1 MKTIYRSLALSF
13 LFFLFFFIP
22 TLYAQSGRI
31 CGKVHTRDGETF
43 EGPIRWDKNEACW
56 DDLLDGVRDREGRH
70 QRSERRE
77 RSISIFGLDI
87 RWNENGDESGASSGI
102 EFGYLKSLERR
113 SHDRAVLELKNGEK
127 ITYSGGS
134 TDIGSSI
141 REIVVNDPVE
151 GEVSLDWED
160 LDMVEF
166 HECPMDKVPGGDTR
180 LYGTVETQ
188 RGDIYKGFITWDVDE
203 LLYSDV
209 LDGEEKDHTRKIPF
223 GKIKSI
229 ERRSSNSAWVNLR
242 NGDKMKLSETNDVDS
257 DNRGIVVHDPN
268 FGWVTVEW
276 DDFERL
282 EILDDGNK
290 YLPKYDDYKEVKSL
304 YGVVYD
310 EGGKKYEG
318 KIRWDDDE
326 TETWEM
332 LDGEYKDLS
341 FHVEFSQIAQIE
353 KVGSR
358 SAKVTLKNGNSFR
371 LSGSNDVNE
380 ENKGIFITAVDGD
393 ETELDW
399 EDFDRVVFK

>member
-1 MKTIYRSLALSF
+1 MKTFYRFLIPGFLLCLF
-13 LFFLFFFIP
+13 LFIHS
-22 TLYAQSGRI
+22 LYAQSGRI
-31 CGKVHTRDGETF
+31 CGVVHTRGGETF

-56 DDLLDGVRDREGRH
+56 DDLLDGVKNREGSHR
-70 QRSERRE
+70 RSETRE
-77 RSISIFGLDI
+77 RRISILGLDI
-87 RWNENGDESGASSGI
+87 RWNENGDDYGASSGI

-127 ITYSGGS
+127 ITYTGGS

-166 HECPMDKVPGGDTR
+166 KECGPEKVSKDETR

-209 LDGEEKDHTRKIPF
+209 LDGEEKDHSRKIPF

-229 ERRSSNSAWVNLR
+229 ERRSSNSAWVTLR
-242 NGDKMKLSETNDVDS
+242 NGDKMKLSESNDVDS
-257 DNRGIVVHDPN
+257 ENRGIVVHDLN

-276 DDFERL
+276 DEFERL
-282 EILDDGNK
+282 EILDEGDK
-290 YLPKYDDYKEVKSL
+290 YLPKYDDYKEVKPLS
-304 YGVVYD
+304 GVVYD
-310 EGGKKYEG
+310 EEGRKYEG

-326 TETWEM
+326 TENWEM
-332 LDGEYKDLS
+332 LDGEYRDLS

-353 KVGSR
+353 KVASR

-371 LSGSNDVNE
+371 LSGSNDVND
-380 ENKGIFITAVDGD
+380 ENRGIFITTADGD
-393 ETELDW
+393 ETNLDW